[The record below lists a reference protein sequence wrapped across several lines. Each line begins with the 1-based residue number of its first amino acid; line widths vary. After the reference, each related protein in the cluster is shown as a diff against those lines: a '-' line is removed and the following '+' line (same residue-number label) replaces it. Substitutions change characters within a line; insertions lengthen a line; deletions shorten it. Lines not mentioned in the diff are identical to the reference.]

1 MDEETGKIMNLVFV
15 WAEDGTELK
24 VDVPVV
30 FAGEDVCPGLKK
42 GLLFWLCFVCFHISY
57 LANILGY
64 PVSVFLYDYGRIYG
78 QQFDI

>member
-30 FAGEDVCPGLKK
+30 FTGEDVCPGLKK
-42 GLLFWLCFVCFHISY
+42 GWFFGS
-57 LANILGY
+57 
-64 PVSVFLYDYGRIYG
+64 VSCVSIFFSWQTY
-78 QQFDI
+78 